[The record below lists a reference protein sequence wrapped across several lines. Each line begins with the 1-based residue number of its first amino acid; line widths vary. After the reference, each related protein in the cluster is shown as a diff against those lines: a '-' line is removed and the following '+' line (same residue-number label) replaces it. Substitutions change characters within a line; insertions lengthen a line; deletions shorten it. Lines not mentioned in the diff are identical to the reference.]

1 MGAAQPTPSSTLVRC
16 WVCRATGV
24 GVADC
29 PVAVGDGAA
38 VEAGG
43 IVVAVGVRLAG
54 ADRGRV
60 LSGDGD
66 IVGLV
71 LGSIVA
77 VAVDGIQPLNRI
89 KPTRPKTTSIRS
101 TGVAL
106 GRRSEGDAAL
116 HL

>member
-1 MGAAQPTPSSTLVRC
+1 
-16 WVCRATGV
+16 
-24 GVADC
+24 VADGL
-29 PVAVGDGAA
+29 VAVGDGAA
-38 VEAGG
+38 VEDAG
-43 IVVAVGVRLAG
+43 IAVVDGAKLARAEG
-54 ADRGRV
+54 GRV

>member
-1 MGAAQPTPSSTLVRC
+1 MGAAD
-16 WVCRATGV
+16 G
-24 GVADC
+24 
-29 PVAVGDGAA
+29 PVAVGDGVA

-60 LSGDGD
+60 LSGDGY

-77 VAVDGIQPLNRI
+77 VAVDGIQLLNRI
-89 KPTRPKTTSIRS
+89 KPTRPKTTSIRP

-106 GRRSEGDAAL
+106 GKRSEGDAAL